1 MFSSFAIT
9 LRREYSGVPGVVMI
23 RAWGKEEVKERK
35 EEVKERKEEV
45 KERKEE
51 VKERKDVDCQ
61 GYLWAELRHIA
72 FYFSE

>member
-45 KERKEE
+45 KERK
-51 VKERKDVDCQ
+51 DVDCQ